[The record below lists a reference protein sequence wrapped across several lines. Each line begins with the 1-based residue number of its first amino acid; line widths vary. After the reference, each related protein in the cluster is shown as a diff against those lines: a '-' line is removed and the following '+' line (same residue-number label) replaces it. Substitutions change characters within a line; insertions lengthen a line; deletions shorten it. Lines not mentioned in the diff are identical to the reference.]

1 MRRAA
6 RTDRNHAEIVKALRA
21 IGASVADT
29 SGVGAGYPDLT
40 VGYRDLTFCVELK
53 DGQKPP
59 SARKLTPAQV
69 EFAKAWKGHWVCVT
83 SAEDAVNVVATYG
96 RKDALR
102 REWWD
107 YCQTHQKDLDVIP
120 HFADWLRSR
129 LASSSPVVETK

>member
-6 RTDRNHAEIVKALRA
+6 RVDANHAEIVKALRA
-21 IGASVADT
+21 IGAEVADM
-29 SGVGAGYPDLT
+29 SGAGNGFSDL
-40 VGYRDLTFCVELK
+40 VCLYLDKVLLVEVK

-96 RKDALR
+96 REDALR

-107 YCQTHQKDLDVIP
+107 YCQKHQKDLDVIP

-129 LASSSPVVETK
+129 LGVSSD